1 MNFVKKLKNI
11 VNDIIPNEIK
21 NNDYVKGALL
31 AAGAYYGYGAAPQSF
46 KDLFKP
52 GPTSLVSRGKGFLFG
67 TPETT
72 MMTST
77 GKMRIKLA
85 TEGKIGKGGEPS
97 KLFDVAKKGYNIFKS
112 RGQGEES
119 DAKKKA
125 QALVPTIQ
133 TVNVDPNINT
143 GGINKYSSG
152 KVGMVGMTDARV
164 EMALAQLV
172 NSKNFL
178 QAMNGNIPMD
188 FIQPGSPSGPTVSI
202 GSTGGT
208 DIT

>member
-21 NNDYVKGALL
+21 NNDYVKAALL

-67 TPETT
+67 
-72 MMTST
+72 
-77 GKMRIKLA
+77 
-85 TEGKIGKGGEPS
+85 EPS
-97 KLFDVAKKGYNIFKS
+97 KV
-112 RGQGEES
+112 
-119 DAKKKA
+119 
-125 QALVPTIQ
+125 
-133 TVNVDPNINT
+133 
-143 GGINKYSSG
+143 
-152 KVGMVGMTDARV
+152 V

>member
-11 VNDIIPNEIK
+11 INDIIPNEIK

-119 DAKKKA
+119 DTKKKA

-133 TVNVDPNINT
+133 TVTVNPNINT

-208 DIT
+208 DIG

>member
-31 AAGAYYGYGAAPQSF
+31 AAGAYYGYGAAPQAF

-52 GPTSLVSRGKGFLFG
+52 GPTSLVSKGKGFLFG

-85 TEGKIGKGGEPS
+85 TEGKIGKGGAPS

-112 RGQGEES
+112 RGQGDES
-119 DAKKKA
+119 DVKKKSNT
-125 QALVPTIQ
+125 LVPPIQ